1 MAGRAGRTYARDSRG
16 RFASGGGGGGGGKGG
31 GKKAAS
37 SAKPR
42 RAAGQSYGGTLSARS
57 SLRKSREKLAANPT
71 KAQKGA
77 VTRASNRLAKAKK
90 EARVDLFTRFKPS
103 GTMRG
108 KVKRDPGALDRRN
121 AQRAE
126 VAKSKAGQRGK
137 QLSRTSKAAP
147 SAAKARYKELST
159 TIRQGNRYWNVDP
172 NAGRAAGGAKRSMAA
187 MVKNRGRGKGRK
199 R

>member
-16 RFASGGGGGGGGKGG
+16 RFASGGGGGGSKGG

-90 EARVDLFTRFKPS
+90 EARVDLFMRFKPS
-103 GTMRG
+103 GTMNGR
-108 KVKRDPGALDRRN
+108 VKRDLGALQRRN

-126 VAKSKAGQRGK
+126 VAAKPK
-137 QLSRTSKAAP
+137 TSKSPFNKAKANYREAR
-147 SAAKARYKELST
+147 SRVRELNLYGAKTTTAKRNAAAKV
-159 TIRQGNRYWNVDP
+159 NRMEKSR
-172 NAGRAAGGAKRSMAA
+172 RASGAKMTR
-187 MVKNRGRGKGRK
+187 
-199 R
+199 